1 MLLEPKAPG
10 SPQWG
15 NAEGPSQVEVTQNRD
30 CEENRPHPKGWAE
43 TYIYCTGE
51 SSKDATEPA
60 AGKGREL
67 REQAT
72 ACVAST
78 LATGVNRALYEN
90 SVRT

>member
-1 MLLEPKAPG
+1 M
-10 SPQWG
+10 
-15 NAEGPSQVEVTQNRD
+15 EVTQNRD